1 MASFD
6 LTVRNGTLVTA
17 NETSRGD
24 LGIAGG
30 RIVAVAEKL
39 PAGTRDIDASGRLV
53 MPGGIDS
60 HCHVEQLSS
69 MGMMC
74 ADDFYSATVSAA
86 FGGTTTILPFACQH
100 RGDSLL
106 DVVADYER
114 RAREKS
120 VIDYGFHLIVS
131 DPTQQAMNEHLPALI
146 RRGMTSFKVYMTY
159 DRLKLDDYQ
168 LLDVLSLADR
178 EGALVMVHA
187 ENNDMIRWIAKRLLE
202 RGHVAPR
209 FHVVSHDPLAEAEA
223 AHRARVGYRGCTRD
237 PRGAVARRPGVC
249 GDVPAIP
256 LPHGRRRRP
265 ARTRGRDV
273 LLQPAAARR
282 RVAASDLG
290 RARERHVRG
299 LFLRSRAVPLR
310 RVGQAAEGRS
320 HDIQGHGEWRA
331 RH

>member
-1 MASFD
+1 MPSFD

-17 NETSRGD
+17 KETSRGD
-24 LGIAGG
+24 LGITGG

-39 PAGTRDIDASGRLV
+39 PAGTRDIDASSRLV

-114 RAREKS
+114 RAREKA

-131 DPTQQAMNEHLPALI
+131 DPNQQTMNEHLPALI

-202 RGHVAPR
+202 RGHVAPQ
-209 FHVVSHDPLAEAEA
+209 L
-223 AHRARVGYRGCTRD
+223 
-237 PRGAVARRPGVC
+237 PRG
-249 GDVPAIP
+249 
-256 LPHGRRRRP
+256 
-265 ARTRGRDV
+265 
-273 LLQPAAARR
+273 
-282 RVAASDLG
+282 
-290 RARERHVRG
+290 
-299 LFLRSRAVPLR
+299 
-310 RVGQAAEGRS
+310 
-320 HDIQGHGEWRA
+320 
-331 RH
+331 